1 MKTYRHI
8 LIILFPIISLAG
20 ISLSH
25 ATPHPFV
32 STKYNGPRDGDAIT
46 RHPITYS
53 DTVSP
58 GYDCLWDLSQS
69 TDDGNSY
76 KLSTRLVN
84 DSLLRYSTTGQKSVI
99 YYDSQNDTVTLAGF
113 ESRLWQVYYHT
124 PEVWLPATNLNFGS
138 GITGIIRGRG
148 VYSDRLRYS
157 IAGTYTLT
165 ADARGTLIMPEGDT
179 IRNVLRVHTQ
189 RKILHR
195 YFTMDS
201 TLCDIT
207 LCDITDTELA
217 QASSTGDIL
226 IHDTRRWYAP
236 GYRYPV
242 LETQTLSKPIA
253 TTPLSHQ
260 ACYTTVNELEQL
272 PSDPDN
278 QELRELARQSIEKYH
293 DSNNDINNPTDNKTN
308 GGEDI
313 RYQFSQN
320 RGDRSVSVDYT
331 VSQPSDVE
339 FILADVTGIVYSTD
353 THHCAPDEEYTVTI
367 PYGHLPH
374 SGPYVLYICTDS
386 NRYAE
391 KFYK

>member
-25 ATPHPFV
+25 ASPHPFV

-69 TDDGNSY
+69 TDNGNSY

-84 DSLLRYSTTGQKSVI
+84 DTLSRYSTTGQKSVI

-179 IRNVLRVHTQ
+179 IRNGFVHKTADH
-189 RKILHR
+189 IVGH
-195 YFTMDS
+195 
-201 TLCDIT
+201 
-207 LCDITDTELA
+207 
-217 QASSTGDIL
+217 
-226 IHDTRRWYAP
+226 
-236 GYRYPV
+236 
-242 LETQTLSKPIA
+242 
-253 TTPLSHQ
+253 
-260 ACYTTVNELEQL
+260 TV
-272 PSDPDN
+272 PDN
-278 QELRELARQSIEKYH
+278 IPAGQVCAQYH
-293 DSNNDINNPTDNKTN
+293 
-308 GGEDI
+308 G
-313 RYQFSQN
+313 
-320 RGDRSVSVDYT
+320 SVRAV
-331 VSQPSDVE
+331 
-339 FILADVTGIVYSTD
+339 
-353 THHCAPDEEYTVTI
+353 
-367 PYGHLPH
+367 
-374 SGPYVLYICTDS
+374 
-386 NRYAE
+386 
-391 KFYK
+391 